1 MHFIHV
7 IMRKSNPFPHL
18 LLLLILF
25 SSITSF
31 SQESTANKPSTGLR
45 KHGFYFYWG
54 YNRANFTKSTI
65 RFKGDGY
72 DFKLKGMKA
81 EDRQSELDVTYIN
94 PAKISIPQYNYRLG
108 YNLKN
113 NWSVSIGFDHMKYVM
128 VSHQKVTIDGYI
140 NKEYNS
146 TFGGEYNNESF
157 SITPEFLT
165 LEHTNGLNYINVQLD
180 KSMNLVGDT
189 SRLFSLSGAL
199 GLGTGIIYPK
209 SDIKLMHNERNDQWH
224 LAGYG
229 VSAITNLR
237 LTFKRFVFFEY
248 NLKGGFIHMP
258 SVLTTSSKSDRAN
271 QSFFFLERFAVLGVN
286 FRLGKRT

>member
-1 MHFIHV
+1 MKK
-7 IMRKSNPFPHL
+7 MNL
-18 LLLLILF
+18 LRQLLIMAALVY
-25 SSITSF
+25 SF
-31 SQESTANKPSTGLR
+31 SAIGQDSTTNKPTIGKR

-54 YNRANFTKSTI
+54 YNRANFSKSTI

-72 DFKLKGMKA
+72 DFKIKGMKA
-81 EDRQSELDVTYIN
+81 EDRQSEVDATYLN
-94 PAKISIPQYNYRLG
+94 PTKITIPQYNYRLG
-108 YNLKN
+108 YYLKN

-128 VSHQKVTIDGYI
+128 VSYQDVEMDGYI

-146 TFGGEYNNESF
+146 TFGGEYNKETF
-157 SITPEFLT
+157 SITPAFLE

-180 KSMNLVGDT
+180 KSMNLLGDT
-189 SRLFSLSGAL
+189 SRLFNLTGAL
-199 GLGTGIIYPK
+199 GLGTGILYPK

-237 LTFKRFVFFEY
+237 LTFKRLIFFEY
-248 NLKGGFIHMP
+248 NIKGGFIHMP

-271 QSFFFLERFAVLGVN
+271 QRFFFLERFAVLGVN
-286 FRLGKRT
+286 FRLGKRS